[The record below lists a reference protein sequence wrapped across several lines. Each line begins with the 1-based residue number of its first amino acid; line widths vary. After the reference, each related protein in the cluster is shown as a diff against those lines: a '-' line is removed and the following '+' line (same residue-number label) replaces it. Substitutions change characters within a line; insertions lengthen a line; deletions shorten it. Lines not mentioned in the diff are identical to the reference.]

1 MAGKYKKTRLS
12 FEKPT
17 KTVKK
22 SSPKKSAPS
31 KHLTKTQLE
40 ERLHTGRV
48 AVIGLLVLASFALL
62 IDLSLIITGG
72 WDDVIV
78 SLLASA
84 PLLAFLATGVA
95 LLVKRKYKRRRRDFT
110 FSLVIAVLFSCV
122 YLGVRL
128 FLVVMGWINYFSTT
142 LENEIVGVY
151 DCAASDSDRELGIYD
166 TRLQL
171 ELNHYRIESTKTD
184 AYVSGSYGAKREDN
198 KYYLSTII
206 KQNTQRDKSTGY
218 GETSFVLEFED
229 SVNVRFSAPNS
240 GIIRFCKRK

>member
-17 KTVKK
+17 KTTKK
-22 SSPKKSAPS
+22 SSPKKTVPS
-31 KHLTKTQLE
+31 KHLTRTQLE
-40 ERLHTGRV
+40 ERLHIERV

-84 PLLAFLATGVA
+84 PLLAFLAAGVA
-95 LLVKRKYKRRRRDFT
+95 LLVKRKYRRRRRDFT
-110 FSLVIAVLFSCV
+110 FSLVIAVMFSCV
-122 YLGVRL
+122 YLGIRL
-128 FLVVMGWINYFSTT
+128 FLVVVGWMNFFSES

-151 DCAASDSDRELGIYD
+151 NCAASDADRELGIYD

-171 ELNHYRIESTKTD
+171 ELNHYRID
-184 AYVSGSYGAKREDN
+184 ALKGDSYVSGSYGAKREDE
-198 KYYLSTII
+198 KYILSTII
-206 KQNTQRDKSTGY
+206 KQNKQTDKSLGF

-229 SVNVRFSAPNS
+229 TVNVRFSSPDS
-240 GIIRFCKRK
+240 GIVRFCKRK